1 MFLLESDYKKQ
12 IKADALDSITQ
23 SQASILTD
31 AELATIEEMS
41 SYLRERFDCAL
52 IFSPVLPYDEALI
65 YSQGARVLYQ
75 AQLYQVISDTE
86 AGEPPNTSPNYQLG
100 DSRNALIVMYAID
113 ILLYHIHSRLAGY
126 QVPEIRI
133 IRYEAAIKWLQMAG
147 NGKIAADL
155 PLLIVTEAV
164 NNFRFGSNPRR
175 QLNY

>member
-12 IKADALDSITQ
+12 IKTDALESIIQ
-23 SQASILTD
+23 NHASILTD

-65 YSQGARVLYQ
+65 YPQDIRVLYQ
-75 AQLYQVISDTE
+75 TQIYQTINDTE
-86 AGEPPNTSPNYQLG
+86 AGELPNASPNYQLG
-100 DSRNALIVMYAID
+100 DNRNALIVMYAID

-133 IRYEAAIKWLQMAG
+133 IRYEAALKWVQMAG
-147 NGKIAADL
+147 NGKIVADL
-155 PLLIVTEAV
+155 PLLPSTETV
-164 NNFRFGSNPRR
+164 SNFRFGSNPKR
-175 QLNY
+175 QHNY